1 MAAQRFRCMEGECDR
16 YARVSIDDAKGQRAR
31 AWPRHTVAALDGLAG
46 ARVVWDKTHGINE
59 HEDRAADR
67 GGAVPAQP
75 ERRDCMSVPAAPES
89 SSSTHDGRAAE
100 WPGAVRKSL
109 TTNRRRA
116 VVENPEYAA
125 FARRILKACARR
137 IAAGD
142 IESLTLMAELAD
154 TIDSSIRDAVTGLRE
169 HGYSWAEIGSRLG
182 VTRQAAQQ
190 RWGNRP

>member
-1 MAAQRFRCMEGECDR
+1 MAAQRIRCTEGECDR
-16 YARVSIDDAKGQRAR
+16 NARVNTEVAGGQRALG
-31 AWPRHTVAALDGLAG
+31 TV
-46 ARVVWDKTHGINE
+46 KK
-59 HEDRAADR
+59 
-67 GGAVPAQP
+67 P
-75 ERRDCMSVPAAPES
+75 
-89 SSSTHDGRAAE
+89 
-100 WPGAVRKSL
+100 L
-109 TTNRRRA
+109 TVNRTRA

-142 IESLTLMAELAD
+142 IESLALMAELAD